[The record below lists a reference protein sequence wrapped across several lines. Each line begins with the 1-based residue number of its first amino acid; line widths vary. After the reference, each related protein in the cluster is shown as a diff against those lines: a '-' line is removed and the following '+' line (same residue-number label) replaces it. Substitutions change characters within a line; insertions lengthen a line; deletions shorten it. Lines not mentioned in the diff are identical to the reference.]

1 MKKVMKSTLKVIIE
15 SGENNYSA
23 YIEGVGGIGVVGD
36 TVEEIERNMREAV
49 DFYIETAKEDGSRIP
64 EQLQGEFDFDF
75 VMDPGTLLNYFD
87 GILGKPALEKITGIN
102 QKQLWHYASGKRKP
116 RPAQREK
123 INNGLHRLGEELLML
138 SI

>member
-1 MKKVMKSTLKVIIE
+1 MKRILKVIIE

-36 TVEEIERNMREAV
+36 TIEEIEKNIREAV
-49 DFYIETAKEDGSRIP
+49 DFYIETAREDGSRIP
-64 EQLQGEFDFDF
+64 EELQGDFDFDF
-75 VMDPGTLLNYFD
+75 VMDTETLLNYFD

-116 RPAQREK
+116 RPAQRAK
-123 INNGLHRLGEELLML
+123 INGGLHRLGQELLML
-138 SI
+138 HI